1 MEIKFYLRI
10 IQRGWW
16 MILISAL
23 VAVNLSLVYSYYF
36 TTPMYESV
44 ARFIVSPNLKN
55 IDFGDLINSLQ
66 ALDKRSII
74 STYAEILNS
83 RQIINGTMDLLLAKP
98 DEFIAYTTS
107 VTVLPDANIIRFSV
121 KGPDPQVSAM
131 LANSIGQYAIN
142 YVKKLY
148 VVYDI
153 DFLDKAVAALEPY
166 QPQPLQDAGLAL
178 LVGLVIG
185 VGLAIFRDQLSSS
198 LDKLGQ
204 RNMLDSESLA
214 YSRTHFERL
223 IRQEITDNPK
233 SVLTLGIIQLNGI
246 EEYYDSLPQA
256 YINKIMRKVTE
267 TLKFQ
272 LRGNDV
278 VGRWSQ
284 LQFSIL
290 LPSTD
295 GISAKRRLAR
305 ISDILGEQISLEAK
319 GEFDIRLD
327 PRIGLADRQG
337 DEYIPV
343 LVVRAEEAL
352 EVSMQSAKEKV
363 YLYKIHPFG

>member
-16 MILISAL
+16 MILITSL
-23 VAVNLSLVYSYYF
+23 MAVNLSLVYSYYF
-36 TTPMYESV
+36 ITPMYESV
-44 ARFIVSPNLKN
+44 ARFIVSPNIQN
-55 IDFGDLINSLQ
+55 IESRDFVSSLE

-74 STYAEILNS
+74 STYAEILKS
-83 RQIINGTMDLLLAKP
+83 SQVTNGTMDLLLAQP
-98 DEFIAYTTS
+98 DEFIDYTIS
-107 VTVLPDANIIRFSV
+107 VTVLPDANIIRLSV
-121 KGPDPQVSAM
+121 KGPDPQISAM
-131 LANSIGQYAIN
+131 LANSLGQYAIN

-148 VVYDI
+148 VIYNI
-153 DFLDKAVAALEPY
+153 DFLDKASPPIEPY
-166 QPQPLQDAGLAL
+166 QPLPLQDAGLAL
-178 LVGLVIG
+178 LAGLVLG
-185 VGLAIFRDQLSSS
+185 VGLAVFRDQLSST
-198 LDKLGQ
+198 LDKLSQ
-204 RNMLDSESLA
+204 RKMLDSESLA

-223 IRQEITDNPK
+223 LRQEIEDNPK
-233 SVLTLGIIQLNGI
+233 NVLTLGIIQLNGI

-267 TLKFQ
+267 TLKYQ

-295 GISAKRRLAR
+295 GISAMRRLAR
-305 ISDILGEQISLEAK
+305 IGEVLGEQISLDAK
-319 GEFDIRLD
+319 GEFDIQLD
-327 PRIGLADRQG
+327 PRIGLADRQS

-343 LVVRAEEAL
+343 LVEHAEDAL
-352 EVSMQSAKEKV
+352 EISMQSAKEKV
-363 YLYKIHPFG
+363 HLYNVQPSG